1 MTPFERVRARYR
13 AKSVLGVRENASQ
26 DEIRRAYKDQAF
38 AHHPDQENGSNADLQ
53 SINAAYE
60 LLKND
65 APAEDVVQR
74 SGVRPSRV
82 PSRPMVKPRV
92 TVIDEVTLARGR
104 AILTDTPTE
113 GSTDHIATTIRMEGR
128 KLTYLVP
135 SRLTKGRNRVAVPAD
150 ILATKTNLATK
161 VITFRTSNDGRGQI
175 RVPDERVRLDFTGAS
190 EVVIQFGVD
199 HH

>member
-13 AKSVLGVRENASQ
+13 AKSVLGVGENATQ

-38 AHHPDQENGSNADLQ
+38 AHHPDKEDGSNEDLQ

-60 LLKND
+60 LLKKD
-65 APAEDVVQR
+65 APEEDTLQR
-74 SGVRPSRV
+74 AGVRPSRV

-104 AILTDTPTE
+104 AILTDTPTDN
-113 GSTDHIATTIRMEGR
+113 STDHVATTIRMEGR

-135 SRLTKGRNRVAVPAD
+135 TRLTKGRNRVAVPAD
-150 ILATKTNLATK
+150 ILATKANLATK

-175 RVPDERVRLDFTGAS
+175 RVPEERVRMDFTGAN